1 MAIVA
6 DVIWANTAEA
16 RENTDAQLMEK
27 VRAVARKQLEQFL
40 EVPSDRIV
48 LTENGM
54 RIGET
59 KP

>member
-1 MAIVA
+1 MAVIT

-16 RENTDAQLMEK
+16 REKNDAPLMEK

-40 EVPSDRIV
+40 EVPADRIV

-54 RIGET
+54 RIGEP